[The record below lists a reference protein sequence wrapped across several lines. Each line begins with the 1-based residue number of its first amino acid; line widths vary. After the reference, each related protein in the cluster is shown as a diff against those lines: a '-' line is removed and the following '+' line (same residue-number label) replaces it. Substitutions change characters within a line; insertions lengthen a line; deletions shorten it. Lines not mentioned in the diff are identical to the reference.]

1 MGMKRKYVAVLMGIM
16 VATTSVP
23 TMVYAEDSKTEAAAD
38 AVDTTD
44 ESVEADASGE
54 SSDESQENQESQEN
68 VVLGEVKS
76 VSVSD
81 SEITIAVGTMK
92 EMGQPGDDGQNGGEP
107 NSQGG
112 EAPSDQDGEAPEK
125 PEGDNQDGEAP
136 SMLDLTGEE
145 QTITVTADTV
155 ITKQAGGM
163 QPGGDGQN
171 SDAPEKPEGDD
182 QSADSSDGEAPE
194 KPEGDDQSA
203 DSSDGGAPEKSE
215 GDDQSADSSD
225 GGAPEKSEGDDQS
238 ADSSDGE
245 APEKPDGDA
254 RDGGAPEEN
263 GQSAEAE
270 EISLSDIQ
278 EGDTVSVTLDE
289 DGNAASITVMSME
302 MGGQGGPGGDGQGA
316 PGQGGPGG
324 QSQGVDSYTA
334 VNEYI
339 EDTTVSNETI
349 ESTGT
354 DENAALISSG
364 ANVTLDND
372 TITRT
377 SADSQ
382 GGDNSSFYG
391 VGAAVLATDGTAYVK
406 DGSVT
411 TDAAGGAGLFAY
423 GDGTVYA
430 SDTTVKTAQDTSG
443 GVHVAGGGTLY
454 GWNLD
459 VETNGESSA
468 AIRSDRGGGTMVIDG
483 GNYVSNGVGSPAIYS
498 TADIAVSNATLTA
511 NGSEAVCIEGLN
523 SIHLYDC
530 DLTGNMSDLDQNDN
544 TWTVILYQSMSGDSE
559 VGNSTFQMDG
569 GSLTSENGGVF
580 YTTNTESTITLNNVD
595 INYNDEN
602 EFFLQC
608 TGNTNQRGW
617 GQSGANGA
625 DCHFTGISQDM
636 QGNVIWDSISD
647 LDFYL
652 TDGSSLTGAVVD
664 DESYAGEGGEGYCN
678 VYVSADSTWTVTG
691 DSTVSSLENEG
702 TIVDSNGKTVTIQG
716 TDGTVYVQGD
726 SEYTITTG
734 SYSDTADMS
743 GATAIQ
749 DQSVY
754 TVEKPDQ
761 L

>member
-1 MGMKRKYVAVLMGIM
+1 MGMKRRYLAVLMGIM

-23 TMVYAEDSKTEAAAD
+23 AMVYAEDSKTETAAD
-38 AVDTTD
+38 AAND
-44 ESVEADASGE
+44 ESGEAAA
-54 SSDESQENQESQEN
+54 SDENGDESQEN
-68 VVLGEVKS
+68 VVLGEVK
-76 VSVSD
+76 SVSD

-92 EMGQPGDDGQNGGEP
+92 EMGQPGGDGQNGGAP
-107 NSQGG
+107 DGNGQG
-112 EAPSDQDGEAPEK
+112 
-125 PEGDNQDGEAP
+125 GEAP

-145 QTITVTADTV
+145 QTITSTADTV
-155 ITKQAGGM
+155 ITKQASGM

-171 SDAPEKPEGDD
+171 GGASEKPEGDG
-182 QSADSSDGEAPE
+182 QNSDSSDGASDSQDAA
-194 KPEGDDQSA
+194 DDNQESENT
-203 DSSDGGAPEKSE
+203 DS
-215 GDDQSADSSD
+215 Q
-225 GGAPEKSEGDDQS
+225 
-238 ADSSDGE
+238 DGE
-245 APEKPDGDA
+245 EPEKPDG
-254 RDGGAPEEN
+254 N

-278 EGDTVSVTLDE
+278 EGDIVSITLDE

-302 MGGQGGPGGDGQGA
+302 MDGQGQSGGDEQGA

-339 EDTTVSNETI
+339 EDTTISNETI

-430 SDTTVKTAQDTSG
+430 SGTTVKTTQDTSG

-454 GWNLD
+454 GWDLD

-498 TADIAVSNATLTA
+498 TADIAVSNASLTA

-595 INYNDEN
+595 INYNDDN

-617 GQSGANGA
+617 GQAGANGA

>member
-1 MGMKRKYVAVLMGIM
+1 MGMKRRYLAVLMGIM

-23 TMVYAEDSKTEAAAD
+23 AMVYAEDSKTETAAD
-38 AVDTTD
+38 AAND
-44 ESVEADASGE
+44 ESGEADAS
-54 SSDESQENQESQEN
+54 DENGDESQEN
-68 VVLGEVKS
+68 VVLGEVK
-76 VSVSD
+76 SVSD

-92 EMGQPGDDGQNGGEP
+92 EMGQPGGDGQNGGAPDE
-107 NSQGG
+107 NGQG
-112 EAPSDQDGEAPEK
+112 
-125 PEGDNQDGEAP
+125 GEAP

-145 QTITVTADTV
+145 QTITITADTV
-155 ITKQAGGM
+155 ITKQASGM

-171 SDAPEKPEGDD
+171 GGAPEKPEGDG
-182 QSADSSDGEAPE
+182 QSSDSSDGASDSQDAA
-194 KPEGDDQSA
+194 DDNQESENT
-203 DSSDGGAPEKSE
+203 DS
-215 GDDQSADSSD
+215 Q
-225 GGAPEKSEGDDQS
+225 
-238 ADSSDGE
+238 DGE
-245 APEKPDGDA
+245 EPEKPDG
-254 RDGGAPEEN
+254 N

-278 EGDTVSVTLDE
+278 EGDIVSITLDE

-302 MGGQGGPGGDGQGA
+302 MGGQDQPGGDGQGA

-406 DGSVT
+406 DGSVI

-430 SDTTVKTAQDTSG
+430 SGTIVKTTQDTSG

-454 GWNLD
+454 GWDLD

-595 INYNDEN
+595 INYNDDN

-617 GQSGANGA
+617 GQSGVNGA

-636 QGNVIWDSISD
+636 QGDVIWDSISD

-652 TDGSSLTGAVVD
+652 TEGSSLTGAVVD

-716 TDGTVYVQGD
+716 TDETVYVQGD

>member
-1 MGMKRKYVAVLMGIM
+1 MKRRYLAVLMGIM

-23 TMVYAEDSKTEAAAD
+23 AMVYAEDSKTETAAD
-38 AVDTTD
+38 AAND
-44 ESVEADASGE
+44 ESGEADAS
-54 SSDESQENQESQEN
+54 DENGDESQEN
-68 VVLGEVKS
+68 VVLGEVK
-76 VSVSD
+76 SVSD

-92 EMGQPGDDGQNGGEP
+92 EMGQPGGDGQNGGAP
-107 NSQGG
+107 DGNGQG
-112 EAPSDQDGEAPEK
+112 
-125 PEGDNQDGEAP
+125 GEAP

-145 QTITVTADTV
+145 QTITITADTV

-171 SDAPEKPEGDD
+171 GGAPEKPEGDG
-182 QSADSSDGEAPE
+182 QSSDSSDGASDSQDAA
-194 KPEGDDQSA
+194 DDNQESENT
-203 DSSDGGAPEKSE
+203 DS
-215 GDDQSADSSD
+215 Q
-225 GGAPEKSEGDDQS
+225 
-238 ADSSDGE
+238 DGE
-245 APEKPDGDA
+245 EPEKPDG
-254 RDGGAPEEN
+254 N

-278 EGDTVSVTLDE
+278 EGDIVSITLDE

-302 MGGQGGPGGDGQGA
+302 MGGQGQPGGDEQGA
-316 PGQGGPGG
+316 PGQGGPDG

-334 VNEYI
+334 ANEYT

-364 ANVTLDND
+364 ASVTLDND

-377 SADSQ
+377 SEDSK

-423 GDGTVYA
+423 DDGTVYA
-430 SDTTVKTAQDTSG
+430 SGTTVKTTQDTSG

-454 GWNLD
+454 GWDLD

-483 GNYVSNGVGSPAIYS
+483 GNYVSNGVGSPAVYS

-511 NGSEAVCIEGLN
+511 NGSEAICIEGLN

-595 INYNDEN
+595 INYNDDN

-617 GQSGANGA
+617 GQSGVNGA

-636 QGNVIWDSISD
+636 QGDVIWDSISD

-652 TDGSSLTGAVVD
+652 TEGSSLTGAVVD

>member
-1 MGMKRKYVAVLMGIM
+1 MGMKRRYLAVLMGIM

-23 TMVYAEDSKTEAAAD
+23 AMVYAEDSKTEAAAD
-38 AVDTTD
+38 AAD
-44 ESVEADASGE
+44 ESGEADASGE
-54 SSDESQENQESQEN
+54 KGDESQENA
-68 VVLGEVKS
+68 VLGEVK
-76 VSVSD
+76 SVSD

-92 EMGQPGDDGQNGGEP
+92 EMGQPGGDGQDGGAPDGNG
-107 NSQGG
+107 QGG
-112 EAPSDQDGEAPEK
+112 EAPS
-125 PEGDNQDGEAP
+125 
-136 SMLDLTGEE
+136 MLNLTGEE
-145 QTITVTADTV
+145 QTITITADTV
-155 ITKQAGGM
+155 LTKQAGGM

-171 SDAPEKPEGDD
+171 GGAPDGQPGGNG
-182 QSADSSDGEAPE
+182 QDGEAPE

-203 DSSDGGAPEKSE
+203 DPSDGADDSRSEDNGDAADATGDNQNGEAPEE
-215 GDDQSADSSD
+215 
-225 GGAPEKSEGDDQS
+225 P
-238 ADSSDGE
+238 DGE
-245 APEKPDGDA
+245 AQDGEASEKPDGDQN
-254 RDGGAPEEN
+254 GGAPDGD

-270 EISLSDIQ
+270 EISLFDIQ
-278 EGDTVSVTLDE
+278 EGDIVSITLDE

-302 MGGQGGPGGDGQGA
+302 MGGQGQPVGDGQGA

-334 VNEYI
+334 ANEYT

-406 DGSVT
+406 EGSVT

-430 SDTTVKTAQDTSG
+430 SGTTVKTTQDTSG

-454 GWNLD
+454 GWDLN

-483 GNYVSNGVGSPAIYS
+483 GTYVSNGVGSPAIYS
-498 TADIAVSNATLTA
+498 TADIAVSNANLTA
-511 NGSEAVCIEGLN
+511 NGSEAICIEGLN

-559 VGNSTFQMDG
+559 VGNSTFQMNG

-580 YTTNTESTITLNNVD
+580 YTTNTESTITLSNVD
-595 INYNDEN
+595 ITYNDDN

-636 QGNVIWDSISD
+636 QGNVIWDSISN

-652 TDGSSLTGAVVD
+652 TEGSSLTGAVVD
-664 DESYAGEGGEGYCN
+664 DESYAGEGGAGYCN

-702 TIVDSNGKTVTIQG
+702 TIIDSEGKTVTIQG

-726 SEYTITTG
+726 SGYTITTG
-734 SYSDTADMS
+734 SYSDTADLS

-749 DQSVY
+749 DQSAY

>member
-1 MGMKRKYVAVLMGIM
+1 MKRRYLAVLMGIM

-23 TMVYAEDSKTEAAAD
+23 AMVYAEDSKTETAAD
-38 AVDTTD
+38 AAND
-44 ESVEADASGE
+44 ESGEADAS
-54 SSDESQENQESQEN
+54 DENGDESQEN
-68 VVLGEVKS
+68 VVLGEVK
-76 VSVSD
+76 SVSD

-92 EMGQPGDDGQNGGEP
+92 EMGQPGGDGQNGGAP
-107 NSQGG
+107 DGNGQG
-112 EAPSDQDGEAPEK
+112 
-125 PEGDNQDGEAP
+125 GEAP

-145 QTITVTADTV
+145 QTITITADTV

-171 SDAPEKPEGDD
+171 GGAPEKPEGDG
-182 QSADSSDGEAPE
+182 QSSDSSDGASDSQDAA
-194 KPEGDDQSA
+194 DDNQESENT
-203 DSSDGGAPEKSE
+203 DS
-215 GDDQSADSSD
+215 Q
-225 GGAPEKSEGDDQS
+225 
-238 ADSSDGE
+238 DGE
-245 APEKPDGDA
+245 EPEKPDG
-254 RDGGAPEEN
+254 N

-278 EGDTVSVTLDE
+278 EGDIVSITLDE

-302 MGGQGGPGGDGQGA
+302 MGGQGQPGGDEQGA
-316 PGQGGPGG
+316 PGQGGPDG

-334 VNEYI
+334 ANEYT

-364 ANVTLDND
+364 ASVTLDND

-377 SADSQ
+377 SEDSK

-430 SDTTVKTAQDTSG
+430 SGTIVKTTQDTSG

-454 GWNLD
+454 GWDLD

-483 GNYVSNGVGSPAIYS
+483 GNYVSNGVGSPAVYS

-511 NGSEAVCIEGLN
+511 NGSEAICIEGLN

-595 INYNDEN
+595 INYNDDN

-617 GQSGANGA
+617 GQSGVNGA

-636 QGNVIWDSISD
+636 QGDVIWDSISD
-647 LDFYL
+647 LDYYL
-652 TDGSSLTGAVVD
+652 TEGSSLTGAVVD

>member
-1 MGMKRKYVAVLMGIM
+1 MGMKRRYLAVLMGIM

-23 TMVYAEDSKTEAAAD
+23 AMVYAEDSKTETAAD
-38 AVDTTD
+38 AAND
-44 ESVEADASGE
+44 ESGEADAS
-54 SSDESQENQESQEN
+54 DENGDESQEN
-68 VVLGEVKS
+68 VVLGEVK
-76 VSVSD
+76 SVSD

-92 EMGQPGDDGQNGGEP
+92 EMGQPGGDGQNGGAP
-107 NSQGG
+107 DGNGQG
-112 EAPSDQDGEAPEK
+112 
-125 PEGDNQDGEAP
+125 GEAP

-145 QTITVTADTV
+145 QTITITADTV

-171 SDAPEKPEGDD
+171 GGASEKPEGDG
-182 QSADSSDGEAPE
+182 QNSDSSDGASDSQDAA
-194 KPEGDDQSA
+194 DDNQESENT
-203 DSSDGGAPEKSE
+203 DS
-215 GDDQSADSSD
+215 Q
-225 GGAPEKSEGDDQS
+225 
-238 ADSSDGE
+238 DGE
-245 APEKPDGDA
+245 EPEKPDG
-254 RDGGAPEEN
+254 N

-278 EGDTVSVTLDE
+278 EGDIVSITLDE

-302 MGGQGGPGGDGQGA
+302 MGGQGQPGGDEQGA
-316 PGQGGPGG
+316 PGQGGPDG

-334 VNEYI
+334 ANEYT

-364 ANVTLDND
+364 ASVTLDND

-377 SADSQ
+377 SEDSK

-430 SDTTVKTAQDTSG
+430 SGTIVKTTQDTSG

-454 GWNLD
+454 GWDLD

-511 NGSEAVCIEGLN
+511 NGSEAICIEGLN

-595 INYNDEN
+595 INYNDDN

-617 GQSGANGA
+617 GQSGVNGA

-636 QGNVIWDSISD
+636 QGDVIWDSISD

-652 TDGSSLTGAVVD
+652 TEGSSLTGAVVD

>member
-1 MGMKRKYVAVLMGIM
+1 MGMKRRYLAVLMGIM

-23 TMVYAEDSKTEAAAD
+23 AMVYAEDSKTETAAD
-38 AVDTTD
+38 AAND
-44 ESVEADASGE
+44 ESGEADASGE
-54 SSDESQENQESQEN
+54 SSDESQENM
-68 VVLGEVKS
+68 VLGEVK
-76 VSVSD
+76 SVSD

-92 EMGQPGDDGQNGGEP
+92 EMGQPGGDGQNGGAPDE
-107 NSQGG
+107 NGQG
-112 EAPSDQDGEAPEK
+112 
-125 PEGDNQDGEAP
+125 GEAP

-145 QTITVTADTV
+145 QTITITADTV

-171 SDAPEKPEGDD
+171 GGAPEKPEGDG
-182 QSADSSDGEAPE
+182 QSSDSSDGASDSQDAA
-194 KPEGDDQSA
+194 DDNQESENT
-203 DSSDGGAPEKSE
+203 DS
-215 GDDQSADSSD
+215 Q
-225 GGAPEKSEGDDQS
+225 
-238 ADSSDGE
+238 DGE
-245 APEKPDGDA
+245 ESEKPDG
-254 RDGGAPEEN
+254 N

-278 EGDTVSVTLDE
+278 EGDIVSITLDE

-302 MGGQGGPGGDGQGA
+302 MGGQGQPGGDGQGA
-316 PGQGGPGG
+316 SGQGGPDG

-334 VNEYI
+334 ANEYT

-349 ESTGT
+349 ESIGT

-364 ANVTLDND
+364 ASVTLDND

-377 SADSQ
+377 SEDSQ

-430 SDTTVKTAQDTSG
+430 SGTIVKTTQDTSG

-454 GWNLD
+454 GWDLD

-483 GNYVSNGVGSPAIYS
+483 GNYVSNGVGSPAVYS

-511 NGSEAVCIEGLN
+511 NGSEAICIEGLN

-595 INYNDEN
+595 INYNDDN

-617 GQSGANGA
+617 GQSGVNGA

-636 QGNVIWDSISD
+636 QGDVIWDSISD

-652 TDGSSLTGAVVD
+652 TEGSSLTGAVVD

>member
-1 MGMKRKYVAVLMGIM
+1 MGMKRRYLAVLMGIM

-23 TMVYAEDSKTEAAAD
+23 AMVYAEDSKTETAAD
-38 AVDTTD
+38 AAND
-44 ESVEADASGE
+44 ESGEADAS
-54 SSDESQENQESQEN
+54 DENGDESQEN
-68 VVLGEVKS
+68 VVLGEVK
-76 VSVSD
+76 SVSD

-92 EMGQPGDDGQNGGEP
+92 EMGQPGGDGQNGGAP
-107 NSQGG
+107 DGNGQGG
-112 EAPSDQDGEAPEK
+112 D
-125 PEGDNQDGEAP
+125 AP

-145 QTITVTADTV
+145 QTITITADTV

-171 SDAPEKPEGDD
+171 GGAPEKPEGDG
-182 QSADSSDGEAPE
+182 QNSDSSDGASDSQDAA
-194 KPEGDDQSA
+194 DDNQESENT
-203 DSSDGGAPEKSE
+203 DS
-215 GDDQSADSSD
+215 Q
-225 GGAPEKSEGDDQS
+225 
-238 ADSSDGE
+238 DGE
-245 APEKPDGDA
+245 EPEKPDG
-254 RDGGAPEEN
+254 N
-263 GQSAEAE
+263 GQSAEAA

-278 EGDTVSVTLDE
+278 EGDIVSITLDE

-302 MGGQGGPGGDGQGA
+302 MDGQGQPGGDEQGA

-334 VNEYI
+334 INEYI

-423 GDGTVYA
+423 DDGTVYA
-430 SDTTVKTAQDTSG
+430 SGTTVKTTQDTSG

-454 GWNLD
+454 GWDLD

-498 TADIAVSNATLTA
+498 TADIAVSNASLTA

-569 GSLTSENGGVF
+569 GSLTSENDGVF

-595 INYNDEN
+595 INYNDDN

-617 GQSGANGA
+617 GQSGVNGA

-636 QGNVIWDSISD
+636 QGDVIWDSISD

-652 TDGSSLTGAVVD
+652 TEGSSLTGAVVD

-702 TIVDSNGKTVTIQG
+702 TIVDGNGKTVTIQG

>member
-1 MGMKRKYVAVLMGIM
+1 MGMKRRYLAVLMGIM

-23 TMVYAEDSKTEAAAD
+23 AMVYAEDSKTETAAD
-38 AVDTTD
+38 AAND
-44 ESVEADASGE
+44 ESGEADASGE
-54 SSDESQENQESQEN
+54 SSDESQENM
-68 VVLGEVKS
+68 VLGEVK
-76 VSVSD
+76 SVSD

-92 EMGQPGDDGQNGGEP
+92 EMGQPGGDGQNGGAP
-107 NSQGG
+107 DGNGQG
-112 EAPSDQDGEAPEK
+112 
-125 PEGDNQDGEAP
+125 GEAP

-145 QTITVTADTV
+145 QTITITADTV
-155 ITKQAGGM
+155 ITKQASGM

-171 SDAPEKPEGDD
+171 GGASEKPEGDG
-182 QSADSSDGEAPE
+182 QNSDSSDGASDSQDAA
-194 KPEGDDQSA
+194 DDNQESENT
-203 DSSDGGAPEKSE
+203 DS
-215 GDDQSADSSD
+215 Q
-225 GGAPEKSEGDDQS
+225 
-238 ADSSDGE
+238 DGE
-245 APEKPDGDA
+245 EPEKPDG
-254 RDGGAPEEN
+254 N

-278 EGDTVSVTLDE
+278 EGDIVSITLDE
-289 DGNAASITVMSME
+289 DGNAAFITVMSME
-302 MGGQGGPGGDGQGA
+302 MGGQGQPGGDGQGA

-364 ANVTLDND
+364 ASVTLDND

-377 SADSQ
+377 SEDSK

-430 SDTTVKTAQDTSG
+430 SGTTVKTTQDTSG

-454 GWNLD
+454 GWDLD

-511 NGSEAVCIEGLN
+511 NGSEAICIEGLN

-580 YTTNTESTITLNNVD
+580 YTTNIESTITLNNVD

-617 GQSGANGA
+617 GQSGVNGA

-636 QGNVIWDSISD
+636 QGDVIWDSISD

-652 TDGSSLTGAVVD
+652 TEGSSLTGAVVD

>member
-1 MGMKRKYVAVLMGIM
+1 MGMKRRYLAVLMGVM

-23 TMVYAEDSKTEAAAD
+23 AMVYAEDVKTERAAD
-38 AVDTTD
+38 ET
-44 ESVEADASGE
+44 
-54 SSDESQENQESQEN
+54 SDESSEKADGSDENAQSDEAEEN

-76 VSVSD
+76 VSD
-81 SEITIAVGTMK
+81 TEITIAVGTMK
-92 EMGQPGDDGQNGGEP
+92 EMGQPGGNGQGQPGGDGQN
-107 NSQGG
+107 
-112 EAPSDQDGEAPEK
+112 GEAPEK
-125 PEGDNQDGEAP
+125 PDGDGQDGDGQGAPDGGNGGEAP

-145 QTITVTADTV
+145 QTITITENTV
-155 ITKQAGGM
+155 ITKQSGGM
-163 QPGGDGQN
+163 QQGQPGGDGQN
-171 SDAPEKPEGDD
+171 GGVPEKPDGDSQDREASEKPEGDD
-182 QSADSSDGEAPE
+182 QNGEAPEKPDGETSEAAGQTDADSQNSEAPE
-194 KPEGDDQSA
+194 KPEGDQN
-203 DSSDGGAPEKSE
+203 GGAPD
-215 GDDQSADSSD
+215 GNGQGADS
-225 GGAPEKSEGDDQS
+225 
-238 ADSSDGE
+238 
-245 APEKPDGDA
+245 
-254 RDGGAPEEN
+254 
-263 GQSAEAE
+263 E

-278 EGDTVSVTLDE
+278 EGDVVSITLDE

-334 VNEYI
+334 VNEYT
-339 EDTTVSNETI
+339 EDTTVSGETL

-364 ANVTLDND
+364 ASVTLDND

-377 SADSQ
+377 SDSST

-430 SDTTVKTAQDTSG
+430 SGTTVKTTQDTSG

-454 GWNLD
+454 GWDLD

-498 TADIAVSNATLTA
+498 TADIAVSNASLTA

-580 YTTNTESTITLNNVD
+580 YTTNTESTITLSNVD
-595 INYNDEN
+595 INYNDDN

-652 TDGSSLTGAVVD
+652 TEGSSLTGAVVD
-664 DESYAGEGGEGYCN
+664 DETYAGEGGDGYCN
-678 VYVSADSTWTVTG
+678 VYVSSDSTWTVTG

-702 TIVDSNGKTVTIQG
+702 TIVDSEGKTVTIQG

-726 SEYTITTG
+726 SGYTITTG
-734 SYSDTADMS
+734 SYSESVDLS
-743 GATAIQ
+743 GATSIQ
-749 DQSVY
+749 DQSAY

>member
-1 MGMKRKYVAVLMGIM
+1 MGMKRRYLAVLMGIM

-23 TMVYAEDSKTEAAAD
+23 AMVYAEDSKTETAAD
-38 AVDTTD
+38 AAND
-44 ESVEADASGE
+44 ESGEADASGE
-54 SSDESQENQESQEN
+54 SSDESQEN
-68 VVLGEVKS
+68 VVLGEVK
-76 VSVSD
+76 SVSD

-92 EMGQPGDDGQNGGEP
+92 EMGQPGGDGQNGGAP
-107 NSQGG
+107 DGNGQG
-112 EAPSDQDGEAPEK
+112 
-125 PEGDNQDGEAP
+125 GEAP

-145 QTITVTADTV
+145 QTITITADIV

-171 SDAPEKPEGDD
+171 GGAPEKPEGDG
-182 QSADSSDGEAPE
+182 QSSDSSDGASDSQDAA
-194 KPEGDDQSA
+194 DDNQESENT
-203 DSSDGGAPEKSE
+203 DS
-215 GDDQSADSSD
+215 Q
-225 GGAPEKSEGDDQS
+225 
-238 ADSSDGE
+238 DGE
-245 APEKPDGDA
+245 EPEKPDG
-254 RDGGAPEEN
+254 N

-278 EGDTVSVTLDE
+278 EGDIVSITLDE

-302 MGGQGGPGGDGQGA
+302 MGGQGQPGGDGQGA
-316 PGQGGPGG
+316 SGQGGPDG

-339 EDTTVSNETI
+339 EDTTISNETI

-430 SDTTVKTAQDTSG
+430 SGTIVKTTQDTSG

-454 GWNLD
+454 GWDLD

-511 NGSEAVCIEGLN
+511 NGSEAICIEGLN
-523 SIHLYDC
+523 SVHLYDC

-559 VGNSTFQMDG
+559 VGNSTFQMDD

-595 INYNDEN
+595 INYNDDN

-617 GQSGANGA
+617 GQSGVNGA

-636 QGNVIWDSISD
+636 QGDVIWDSISD

-652 TDGSSLTGAVVD
+652 TEGSSLTGAVVD

-678 VYVSADSTWTVTG
+678 VYVSADSTWAVTG

-734 SYSDTADMS
+734 FYSDTADLS

>member
-1 MGMKRKYVAVLMGIM
+1 MGMKRRYLAVLMGIM

-23 TMVYAEDSKTEAAAD
+23 AMVYAEDSKTETAAD
-38 AVDTTD
+38 AAND
-44 ESVEADASGE
+44 ESGEADAS
-54 SSDESQENQESQEN
+54 DENGDESQEN
-68 VVLGEVKS
+68 VVLGEVK
-76 VSVSD
+76 SVSD

-92 EMGQPGDDGQNGGEP
+92 EMGQPGGDGQNGGAP
-107 NSQGG
+107 DGNGQG
-112 EAPSDQDGEAPEK
+112 
-125 PEGDNQDGEAP
+125 GEAP

-145 QTITVTADTV
+145 QTITITADTV

-171 SDAPEKPEGDD
+171 GGAPEKPEGDG
-182 QSADSSDGEAPE
+182 QSSDSSDGASDSQDAA
-194 KPEGDDQSA
+194 DDNQESENT
-203 DSSDGGAPEKSE
+203 DS
-215 GDDQSADSSD
+215 Q
-225 GGAPEKSEGDDQS
+225 
-238 ADSSDGE
+238 DGE
-245 APEKPDGDA
+245 EPEKPDG
-254 RDGGAPEEN
+254 N

-278 EGDTVSVTLDE
+278 EGDIVSITLDE

-302 MGGQGGPGGDGQGA
+302 MDGQGQPGGDGQGA

-430 SDTTVKTAQDTSG
+430 SGTIVKTTQDTSG

-454 GWNLD
+454 GWDLD

-483 GNYVSNGVGSPAIYS
+483 GNYVSNGVGSPAVYS

-511 NGSEAVCIEGLN
+511 NGSEAICIEGLN

-595 INYNDEN
+595 INYNDDN

-617 GQSGANGA
+617 GQSGVNGA

-636 QGNVIWDSISD
+636 QGDVIWDSISD

-652 TDGSSLTGAVVD
+652 TEGSSLTGAVVD

>member
-1 MGMKRKYVAVLMGIM
+1 MKRKYVAVLMGIM

-171 SDAPEKPEGDD
+171 SDAPEKP
-182 QSADSSDGEAPE
+182 
-194 KPEGDDQSA
+194 
-203 DSSDGGAPEKSE
+203 
-215 GDDQSADSSD
+215 
-225 GGAPEKSEGDDQS
+225 EGDDQS

>member
-1 MGMKRKYVAVLMGIM
+1 MGMKRRYLAVLMGIM

-23 TMVYAEDSKTEAAAD
+23 AMVYAEDSKTETAAD
-38 AVDTTD
+38 AAND
-44 ESVEADASGE
+44 ESGEADAS
-54 SSDESQENQESQEN
+54 DENGDESQEN
-68 VVLGEVKS
+68 VVLGEVK
-76 VSVSD
+76 SVSD

-92 EMGQPGDDGQNGGEP
+92 EMGQPGGDGQNGGAP
-107 NSQGG
+107 DGNGQG
-112 EAPSDQDGEAPEK
+112 
-125 PEGDNQDGEAP
+125 GEAP

-145 QTITVTADTV
+145 QTITITADTV

-171 SDAPEKPEGDD
+171 GGAPEKPEGDGQNSD
-182 QSADSSDGEAPE
+182 PSDGASDSQDAA
-194 KPEGDDQSA
+194 DDNQESENT
-203 DSSDGGAPEKSE
+203 DS
-215 GDDQSADSSD
+215 Q
-225 GGAPEKSEGDDQS
+225 
-238 ADSSDGE
+238 DGE
-245 APEKPDGDA
+245 EPEKPDG
-254 RDGGAPEEN
+254 N

-278 EGDTVSVTLDE
+278 EGDIVSITLDE

-302 MGGQGGPGGDGQGA
+302 MGGQGQPGGDGQGA
-316 PGQGGPGG
+316 SGQGGPDG

-364 ANVTLDND
+364 ASVTLDND

-377 SADSQ
+377 SEDSK

-430 SDTTVKTAQDTSG
+430 SGTIVKTTQDTSG

-454 GWNLD
+454 GWDLD

-511 NGSEAVCIEGLN
+511 NGSEAICIEGLN

-595 INYNDEN
+595 INYNDDN

-617 GQSGANGA
+617 GQSGVNGA

-636 QGNVIWDSISD
+636 QGDVIWDSISD

-652 TDGSSLTGAVVD
+652 TEGSSLTGAVVD

-754 TVEKPDQ
+754 TVEKPDP

>member
-1 MGMKRKYVAVLMGIM
+1 MGMKRRYLAVLMGIM

-23 TMVYAEDSKTEAAAD
+23 AMVYAEDSKTETAAD
-38 AVDTTD
+38 AAND
-44 ESVEADASGE
+44 ESGEADAS
-54 SSDESQENQESQEN
+54 DENGDESQEN
-68 VVLGEVKS
+68 VVLGEVK
-76 VSVSD
+76 SVSD

-92 EMGQPGDDGQNGGEP
+92 EMGQPGGDGQNGGAP
-107 NSQGG
+107 DGNGQG
-112 EAPSDQDGEAPEK
+112 
-125 PEGDNQDGEAP
+125 GEAP

-145 QTITVTADTV
+145 QTITITADTV

-171 SDAPEKPEGDD
+171 GGAPEKPEGDG
-182 QSADSSDGEAPE
+182 QNSDSSDGASDSQDAA
-194 KPEGDDQSA
+194 DDNQESENT
-203 DSSDGGAPEKSE
+203 DS
-215 GDDQSADSSD
+215 Q
-225 GGAPEKSEGDDQS
+225 
-238 ADSSDGE
+238 DGE
-245 APEKPDGDA
+245 EPEKPDG
-254 RDGGAPEEN
+254 N

-278 EGDTVSVTLDE
+278 EGDIVSITLDE

-302 MGGQGGPGGDGQGA
+302 MGGQGQPGGDEQGA
-316 PGQGGPGG
+316 PGQGGPDG

-334 VNEYI
+334 ANEYT

-364 ANVTLDND
+364 ASVTLDND

-377 SADSQ
+377 SEDSK

-430 SDTTVKTAQDTSG
+430 SGTIVKTTQDTSG

-454 GWNLD
+454 GWDLD

-511 NGSEAVCIEGLN
+511 NGSEAICIEGLN

-617 GQSGANGA
+617 GQSGVNGA

-636 QGNVIWDSISD
+636 QGDVIWDSISD

-652 TDGSSLTGAVVD
+652 TEGSSLTGAVVD

>member
-1 MGMKRKYVAVLMGIM
+1 MGMKRRYLAVLMGIM

-23 TMVYAEDSKTEAAAD
+23 AMVYAEDSKTETAAD
-38 AVDTTD
+38 AAND
-44 ESVEADASGE
+44 ESGEADAS
-54 SSDESQENQESQEN
+54 DENGDESQEN
-68 VVLGEVKS
+68 VVLGEVK
-76 VSVSD
+76 SVSD

-92 EMGQPGDDGQNGGEP
+92 EMGQPGGDGQNGGAP
-107 NSQGG
+107 DGNGQG
-112 EAPSDQDGEAPEK
+112 
-125 PEGDNQDGEAP
+125 GEAP

-145 QTITVTADTV
+145 QTITITADTV

-171 SDAPEKPEGDD
+171 GGAPEKPEGDG
-182 QSADSSDGEAPE
+182 QSSDSSDGASDSQDAA
-194 KPEGDDQSA
+194 DDNQESENT
-203 DSSDGGAPEKSE
+203 DS
-215 GDDQSADSSD
+215 Q
-225 GGAPEKSEGDDQS
+225 
-238 ADSSDGE
+238 DGE
-245 APEKPDGDA
+245 EPEKPDG
-254 RDGGAPEEN
+254 N

-278 EGDTVSVTLDE
+278 EGDIVSITLDE

-302 MGGQGGPGGDGQGA
+302 MGGQGQPGGDGQGA
-316 PGQGGPGG
+316 SGQGGPDG

-334 VNEYI
+334 ANEYT

-430 SDTTVKTAQDTSG
+430 SGTIVKTTQDTSG

-454 GWNLD
+454 GWDLD

-511 NGSEAVCIEGLN
+511 NGSEAICIEGLN

-595 INYNDEN
+595 INYNDDN

-617 GQSGANGA
+617 GQSGVNGA

-636 QGNVIWDSISD
+636 QGDVIWDSISD

-652 TDGSSLTGAVVD
+652 TEGSSLTGAVVD

-734 SYSDTADMS
+734 FYSDTADMS

>member
-1 MGMKRKYVAVLMGIM
+1 MGMKRRYLAVLMGIM

-23 TMVYAEDSKTEAAAD
+23 AMVYAEDSKTETAAD
-38 AVDTTD
+38 AAND
-44 ESVEADASGE
+44 ESGEADAS
-54 SSDESQENQESQEN
+54 DENGDESQEN
-68 VVLGEVKS
+68 VVLGEVK
-76 VSVSD
+76 SVSD

-92 EMGQPGDDGQNGGEP
+92 EMGQPGGDGQNGGAP
-107 NSQGG
+107 DGNGQGG
-112 EAPSDQDGEAPEK
+112 D
-125 PEGDNQDGEAP
+125 AP

-145 QTITVTADTV
+145 QTITITADTV

-171 SDAPEKPEGDD
+171 GGAPEKPEGDG
-182 QSADSSDGEAPE
+182 QSSDSSDGASDSQDAA
-194 KPEGDDQSA
+194 DDNQESENT
-203 DSSDGGAPEKSE
+203 DS
-215 GDDQSADSSD
+215 Q
-225 GGAPEKSEGDDQS
+225 
-238 ADSSDGE
+238 DGE
-245 APEKPDGDA
+245 EPEKPDG
-254 RDGGAPEEN
+254 N

-278 EGDTVSVTLDE
+278 EGDIVSITLDE

-302 MGGQGGPGGDGQGA
+302 MDGQGQPGGDGQGA

-334 VNEYI
+334 ANEYT
-339 EDTTVSNETI
+339 EDTAVSNETI

-364 ANVTLDND
+364 ASVTLDND

-377 SADSQ
+377 SEDSK

-391 VGAAVLATDGTAYVK
+391 VGAAVLAIDGTAYVK

-430 SDTTVKTAQDTSG
+430 SGTTVKTTQDTSG

-454 GWNLD
+454 GWDLD

-678 VYVSADSTWTVTG
+678 VYISADSTWTVTG

-734 SYSDTADMS
+734 FYSDTADMS

>member
-23 TMVYAEDSKTEAAAD
+23 AMVYAEDSKTEAAAD
-38 AVDTTD
+38 AADTTD

-171 SDAPEKPEGDD
+171 SDAPEKP
-182 QSADSSDGEAPE
+182 
-194 KPEGDDQSA
+194 
-203 DSSDGGAPEKSE
+203 
-215 GDDQSADSSD
+215 
-225 GGAPEKSEGDDQS
+225 EGDDQS

-726 SEYTITTG
+726 SEYTIITG
-734 SYSDTADMS
+734 SYSDTADLS

>member
-1 MGMKRKYVAVLMGIM
+1 MGMKRRYLAVLMGIM

-23 TMVYAEDSKTEAAAD
+23 AMVYAEDSKTETAAD
-38 AVDTTD
+38 AAND
-44 ESVEADASGE
+44 ESGEADASGE
-54 SSDESQENQESQEN
+54 SSDESQENM
-68 VVLGEVKS
+68 VLGEVK
-76 VSVSD
+76 SVSD

-92 EMGQPGDDGQNGGEP
+92 EMGQPGGDGQNGGAP
-107 NSQGG
+107 DGNGQG
-112 EAPSDQDGEAPEK
+112 
-125 PEGDNQDGEAP
+125 GEAP

-145 QTITVTADTV
+145 QTITITADTV

-171 SDAPEKPEGDD
+171 GGAPEKPEGDG
-182 QSADSSDGEAPE
+182 QSSDSSDGASDSQDAA
-194 KPEGDDQSA
+194 DDNQESENT
-203 DSSDGGAPEKSE
+203 DS
-215 GDDQSADSSD
+215 Q
-225 GGAPEKSEGDDQS
+225 
-238 ADSSDGE
+238 DGE
-245 APEKPDGDA
+245 EPEEPDG
-254 RDGGAPEEN
+254 N

-278 EGDTVSVTLDE
+278 EGDIVSITLDE

-302 MGGQGGPGGDGQGA
+302 MDGQGQPGGDEQGA
-316 PGQGGPGG
+316 QGQGGPGG

-334 VNEYI
+334 INEYI

-354 DENAALISSG
+354 DENAALISFG

-423 GDGTVYA
+423 GDGTVCA
-430 SDTTVKTAQDTSG
+430 SGTTVKTTQDTSG

-498 TADIAVSNATLTA
+498 TADIAVSNASLTA

-530 DLTGNMSDLDQNDN
+530 DLTGNMSDLNQNDN

-595 INYNDEN
+595 INYNDDN

-617 GQSGANGA
+617 GQSGVNGA

-636 QGNVIWDSISD
+636 QGDVIWDSISD

-652 TDGSSLTGAVVD
+652 TEGSSLTGAVVD

>member
-1 MGMKRKYVAVLMGIM
+1 MGMKRRYLAVLMGIM

-23 TMVYAEDSKTEAAAD
+23 AMVYAEDSKTETAAD
-38 AVDTTD
+38 AAND
-44 ESVEADASGE
+44 ESGEADAS
-54 SSDESQENQESQEN
+54 DENGDESQEN
-68 VVLGEVKS
+68 VVLGEVK
-76 VSVSD
+76 SVSD

-92 EMGQPGDDGQNGGEP
+92 EMGQPGGDGQNGGAP
-107 NSQGG
+107 DGNGQG
-112 EAPSDQDGEAPEK
+112 
-125 PEGDNQDGEAP
+125 GEAP

-145 QTITVTADTV
+145 QTITITADTV
-155 ITKQAGGM
+155 ITKQASGM

-171 SDAPEKPEGDD
+171 GGASEKPEGDG
-182 QSADSSDGEAPE
+182 QNSDSSDGASDSQDAA
-194 KPEGDDQSA
+194 DDNQESENT
-203 DSSDGGAPEKSE
+203 DS
-215 GDDQSADSSD
+215 Q
-225 GGAPEKSEGDDQS
+225 
-238 ADSSDGE
+238 DGE
-245 APEKPDGDA
+245 EPEKPDG
-254 RDGGAPEEN
+254 N

-278 EGDTVSVTLDE
+278 EGDIVSITLDE

-302 MGGQGGPGGDGQGA
+302 MGGQGQPGGDEQGA
-316 PGQGGPGG
+316 PGQGGPDG

-334 VNEYI
+334 ANEYT

-364 ANVTLDND
+364 ASVTLDND

-377 SADSQ
+377 SEDSK

-430 SDTTVKTAQDTSG
+430 SGTIVKTTQDTSG

-454 GWNLD
+454 GWDLD

-511 NGSEAVCIEGLN
+511 NGSEAICIEGLN

-595 INYNDEN
+595 INYNDDN

-617 GQSGANGA
+617 GQAGANGA

>member
-1 MGMKRKYVAVLMGIM
+1 MKRRYLAVLMGIM

-23 TMVYAEDSKTEAAAD
+23 AMVYAEDSKTETAAD
-38 AVDTTD
+38 AAND
-44 ESVEADASGE
+44 ESGEADASGE
-54 SSDESQENQESQEN
+54 SSDESQENM
-68 VVLGEVKS
+68 VLGEVK
-76 VSVSD
+76 SVSD

-92 EMGQPGDDGQNGGEP
+92 EMGQPGGDGQNGGAP
-107 NSQGG
+107 DGNGQGG
-112 EAPSDQDGEAPEK
+112 DAPSGQDGEAPEK
-125 PEGDNQDGEAP
+125 QEGDGQDAEDSDGADKSQDAESADDGDSADAETNAAQDSENADGQGGEAP

-145 QTITVTADTV
+145 QTITITADTV

-171 SDAPEKPEGDD
+171 GGAPEKPEGDG
-182 QSADSSDGEAPE
+182 QSSDSSDGASDSQDAA
-194 KPEGDDQSA
+194 DDNQESENT
-203 DSSDGGAPEKSE
+203 DS
-215 GDDQSADSSD
+215 Q
-225 GGAPEKSEGDDQS
+225 
-238 ADSSDGE
+238 DGE
-245 APEKPDGDA
+245 EPEKPDG
-254 RDGGAPEEN
+254 N

-278 EGDTVSVTLDE
+278 EGDIVSITLDE
-289 DGNAASITVMSME
+289 DENAASITVMSME
-302 MGGQGGPGGDGQGA
+302 MDGQGQPGGDGQGA

-334 VNEYI
+334 INEYI

-423 GDGTVYA
+423 DDGTVYA
-430 SDTTVKTAQDTSG
+430 SGTTVKTTQDTSG

-454 GWNLD
+454 GWDLD

-511 NGSEAVCIEGLN
+511 NGSEAICIEGLN

-595 INYNDEN
+595 INYNDDN

-617 GQSGANGA
+617 GQSGVNGA

-636 QGNVIWDSISD
+636 QGDVIWDSISD

-652 TDGSSLTGAVVD
+652 TEGSSLTGAVVD

>member
-225 GGAPEKSEGDDQS
+225 GK
-238 ADSSDGE
+238 

-678 VYVSADSTWTVTG
+678 VYVSADSTWTVIG

-734 SYSDTADMS
+734 SYSDTADLS

-754 TVEKPDQ
+754 TIEKPDQ

>member
-1 MGMKRKYVAVLMGIM
+1 MGMKRRYLAVLMGIM

-23 TMVYAEDSKTEAAAD
+23 AMVYAEDSKTETAAD
-38 AVDTTD
+38 AAND
-44 ESVEADASGE
+44 ESGEADASGE
-54 SSDESQENQESQEN
+54 SSDESQENM
-68 VVLGEVKS
+68 VLGEVK
-76 VSVSD
+76 SVSD

-92 EMGQPGDDGQNGGEP
+92 EMGQPGGDGQNGGAPDE
-107 NSQGG
+107 NGQG
-112 EAPSDQDGEAPEK
+112 
-125 PEGDNQDGEAP
+125 GEAP

-145 QTITVTADTV
+145 QTITITADTV
-155 ITKQAGGM
+155 ITKQASGM

-171 SDAPEKPEGDD
+171 GGASEKPEGDG
-182 QSADSSDGEAPE
+182 QNSDSSDGASDSQDAA
-194 KPEGDDQSA
+194 DDNQESENT
-203 DSSDGGAPEKSE
+203 DS
-215 GDDQSADSSD
+215 Q
-225 GGAPEKSEGDDQS
+225 
-238 ADSSDGE
+238 DGE
-245 APEKPDGDA
+245 EPEKPDG
-254 RDGGAPEEN
+254 N

-278 EGDTVSVTLDE
+278 EGDIVSITLDE

-302 MGGQGGPGGDGQGA
+302 MDGQGQPGGDEQGA

-334 VNEYI
+334 INEYI

-423 GDGTVYA
+423 DDGTVYA
-430 SDTTVKTAQDTSG
+430 SGTTVKTTQDTSG

-454 GWNLD
+454 GWDLD

-511 NGSEAVCIEGLN
+511 NGSEAICIEGLN

-595 INYNDEN
+595 INYNDDN

-608 TGNTNQRGW
+608 TGNPNQRGW
-617 GQSGANGA
+617 GQAGANGA

-678 VYVSADSTWTVTG
+678 VYVSADSTWAVTG

-743 GATAIQ
+743 GATVIQ

>member
-1 MGMKRKYVAVLMGIM
+1 MGMKRRYLAVLMGIM

-23 TMVYAEDSKTEAAAD
+23 AMVYAEDSKTETAAD
-38 AVDTTD
+38 AAND
-44 ESVEADASGE
+44 ESGEADAS
-54 SSDESQENQESQEN
+54 DENGDESQEN
-68 VVLGEVKS
+68 VVLGEVK
-76 VSVSD
+76 SVSD

-92 EMGQPGDDGQNGGEP
+92 EMGQPGGDGQNGGAPDE
-107 NSQGG
+107 NGQG
-112 EAPSDQDGEAPEK
+112 
-125 PEGDNQDGEAP
+125 GEAP

-145 QTITVTADTV
+145 QTITITADTV

-171 SDAPEKPEGDD
+171 GGAPEKPEGDG
-182 QSADSSDGEAPE
+182 QSSDSSDGASDSQDAA
-194 KPEGDDQSA
+194 DDNQESENT
-203 DSSDGGAPEKSE
+203 DS
-215 GDDQSADSSD
+215 Q
-225 GGAPEKSEGDDQS
+225 
-238 ADSSDGE
+238 DGE
-245 APEKPDGDA
+245 EPEKPDG
-254 RDGGAPEEN
+254 N

-278 EGDTVSVTLDE
+278 EGDIVSITLDE

-302 MGGQGGPGGDGQGA
+302 MDGQGQPGGDGQGA

-334 VNEYI
+334 ANEYT

-364 ANVTLDND
+364 ASVTLDND

-377 SADSQ
+377 SEDSK

-430 SDTTVKTAQDTSG
+430 SGTTVKTTQDTSG

-454 GWNLD
+454 GWDLD

-595 INYNDEN
+595 INYNDDN

-617 GQSGANGA
+617 GQSGVNGA

-636 QGNVIWDSISD
+636 QGDVIWDSISD

-652 TDGSSLTGAVVD
+652 TEGSSLTGAVVD

-702 TIVDSNGKTVTIQG
+702 TIVDGNGKTVTIQG

>member
-1 MGMKRKYVAVLMGIM
+1 MGMKRRYLAVLMGIM

-23 TMVYAEDSKTEAAAD
+23 AMVYAEDSKTETAAD
-38 AVDTTD
+38 AAND
-44 ESVEADASGE
+44 ESGEADAS
-54 SSDESQENQESQEN
+54 DENGDESQEN
-68 VVLGEVKS
+68 VVLGEVK
-76 VSVSD
+76 SVSD

-92 EMGQPGDDGQNGGEP
+92 EMGQPGGDGQNGGAP
-107 NSQGG
+107 DGNGQG
-112 EAPSDQDGEAPEK
+112 
-125 PEGDNQDGEAP
+125 GEAP

-145 QTITVTADTV
+145 QTITITADTV
-155 ITKQAGGM
+155 ITKQASGM

-171 SDAPEKPEGDD
+171 GGAPEKPEGDG
-182 QSADSSDGEAPE
+182 QNSDSSDGASDSQDAA
-194 KPEGDDQSA
+194 DDNQESENT
-203 DSSDGGAPEKSE
+203 DS
-215 GDDQSADSSD
+215 Q
-225 GGAPEKSEGDDQS
+225 
-238 ADSSDGE
+238 DGE
-245 APEKPDGDA
+245 EPEKPDG
-254 RDGGAPEEN
+254 N

-278 EGDTVSVTLDE
+278 EGDIVSITLDE

-302 MGGQGGPGGDGQGA
+302 MGGQGQPGGDGQGA
-316 PGQGGPGG
+316 SGQGGPDG

-430 SDTTVKTAQDTSG
+430 SGTIVKTTQDTSG

-454 GWNLD
+454 GWDLD

-511 NGSEAVCIEGLN
+511 NGSEAICIEGLN

-595 INYNDEN
+595 INYNDDN

-617 GQSGANGA
+617 GQSGVNGA

-636 QGNVIWDSISD
+636 QGDVIWDSISD

-652 TDGSSLTGAVVD
+652 TEGSSLTGAVVD

>member
-1 MGMKRKYVAVLMGIM
+1 MGMKRRYLAVLMGIM

-23 TMVYAEDSKTEAAAD
+23 AMVYAEDSKTETAAD
-38 AVDTTD
+38 AAND
-44 ESVEADASGE
+44 ESGEADAS
-54 SSDESQENQESQEN
+54 DENGDESQEN
-68 VVLGEVKS
+68 VVLGEVK
-76 VSVSD
+76 SVSD

-92 EMGQPGDDGQNGGEP
+92 EMGQPGGDGQNGGAP
-107 NSQGG
+107 DGNGQG
-112 EAPSDQDGEAPEK
+112 
-125 PEGDNQDGEAP
+125 GEAP

-145 QTITVTADTV
+145 QTITITADTV

-171 SDAPEKPEGDD
+171 GGAPEKPEGDG
-182 QSADSSDGEAPE
+182 QSSDSSDGASDSQDAA
-194 KPEGDDQSA
+194 DDNQESENT
-203 DSSDGGAPEKSE
+203 DS
-215 GDDQSADSSD
+215 Q
-225 GGAPEKSEGDDQS
+225 
-238 ADSSDGE
+238 DGE
-245 APEKPDGDA
+245 EPEKPDG
-254 RDGGAPEEN
+254 N

-278 EGDTVSVTLDE
+278 EGDIVSITLDE

-302 MGGQGGPGGDGQGA
+302 MGGQGQPGGDEQGA
-316 PGQGGPGG
+316 PGQGGPDG

-334 VNEYI
+334 ANEYT

-364 ANVTLDND
+364 ASVTLDND

-377 SADSQ
+377 SEDSK

-430 SDTTVKTAQDTSG
+430 SGTIVKTTQDTSG

-454 GWNLD
+454 GWDLD

-483 GNYVSNGVGSPAIYS
+483 GNYVSNGVGSPAVYS

-511 NGSEAVCIEGLN
+511 NGSEAICIEGLN

-580 YTTNTESTITLNNVD
+580 YTTNIESTITLNNVD

-617 GQSGANGA
+617 GQSGVNGA

-636 QGNVIWDSISD
+636 QGDVIWDSISD

-652 TDGSSLTGAVVD
+652 TEGSSLTGAVVD

>member
-1 MGMKRKYVAVLMGIM
+1 MGMKRRYLAVLMGIM

-23 TMVYAEDSKTEAAAD
+23 AMVYAEDSKTETAAD
-38 AVDTTD
+38 AAND
-44 ESVEADASGE
+44 ESGEADAS
-54 SSDESQENQESQEN
+54 DENGDESQEN
-68 VVLGEVKS
+68 VVLGEVK
-76 VSVSD
+76 SVSD

-92 EMGQPGDDGQNGGEP
+92 EMGQPGGDGQNGGAP
-107 NSQGG
+107 DGNGQGG
-112 EAPSDQDGEAPEK
+112 D
-125 PEGDNQDGEAP
+125 AP

-171 SDAPEKPEGDD
+171 GGASEKPEGDG
-182 QSADSSDGEAPE
+182 QNSDSSDGASDSQDAA
-194 KPEGDDQSA
+194 DDNQESENT
-203 DSSDGGAPEKSE
+203 DS
-215 GDDQSADSSD
+215 Q
-225 GGAPEKSEGDDQS
+225 
-238 ADSSDGE
+238 DGE
-245 APEKPDGDA
+245 EPEKPDG
-254 RDGGAPEEN
+254 N

-278 EGDTVSVTLDE
+278 EGDIVSITLDE

-302 MGGQGGPGGDGQGA
+302 MDGQGQPGGDEQGA

-652 TDGSSLTGAVVD
+652 TEGSSLTGAVVD

>member
-1 MGMKRKYVAVLMGIM
+1 MGMKRRYLAVLMGIM

-23 TMVYAEDSKTEAAAD
+23 AMVYAEDSKTETAAD
-38 AVDTTD
+38 AAND
-44 ESVEADASGE
+44 ESGEADAS
-54 SSDESQENQESQEN
+54 DENGDESQEN
-68 VVLGEVKS
+68 VVLGEVK
-76 VSVSD
+76 SVSD

-92 EMGQPGDDGQNGGEP
+92 EMGQPGGDGQNGGAP
-107 NSQGG
+107 DGNGQG
-112 EAPSDQDGEAPEK
+112 
-125 PEGDNQDGEAP
+125 GEAP

-145 QTITVTADTV
+145 QTITITADTV

-171 SDAPEKPEGDD
+171 GGAPEKPEGDG
-182 QSADSSDGEAPE
+182 QSSDSSDGASDSQDAA
-194 KPEGDDQSA
+194 DDNQESENT
-203 DSSDGGAPEKSE
+203 DS
-215 GDDQSADSSD
+215 Q
-225 GGAPEKSEGDDQS
+225 
-238 ADSSDGE
+238 DGE
-245 APEKPDGDA
+245 EPEKPDG
-254 RDGGAPEEN
+254 N

-278 EGDTVSVTLDE
+278 EGDIVSITLDE

-302 MGGQGGPGGDGQGA
+302 MGGQGQPGGDEQGA
-316 PGQGGPGG
+316 PGQGGPDG

-334 VNEYI
+334 ANEYT

-430 SDTTVKTAQDTSG
+430 SGTTVKTTQDTSG

-454 GWNLD
+454 GWDLD

-498 TADIAVSNATLTA
+498 TADIAVSNASLTA

-580 YTTNTESTITLNNVD
+580 YTTNIESTITLNNVD

-617 GQSGANGA
+617 GQSGVNGA

-636 QGNVIWDSISD
+636 QGDVIWDSISD

-652 TDGSSLTGAVVD
+652 TEGSSLTGAVVD

>member
-1 MGMKRKYVAVLMGIM
+1 MGMKRRYLAVLMGIM

-23 TMVYAEDSKTEAAAD
+23 AMVYAEDSKTETAAD
-38 AVDTTD
+38 AAND
-44 ESVEADASGE
+44 ESGEAAA
-54 SSDESQENQESQEN
+54 SDENGDESQEN
-68 VVLGEVKS
+68 VVLGEVK
-76 VSVSD
+76 SVSD

-92 EMGQPGDDGQNGGEP
+92 EMGQPGGDGQNGGAP
-107 NSQGG
+107 DGNGQG
-112 EAPSDQDGEAPEK
+112 
-125 PEGDNQDGEAP
+125 GEAP

-145 QTITVTADTV
+145 QTITITADTV
-155 ITKQAGGM
+155 ITKQASGM

-171 SDAPEKPEGDD
+171 GGASEKPEGDG
-182 QSADSSDGEAPE
+182 QNSDSSDGASDSQDAA
-194 KPEGDDQSA
+194 DDNQESENT
-203 DSSDGGAPEKSE
+203 DS
-215 GDDQSADSSD
+215 Q
-225 GGAPEKSEGDDQS
+225 
-238 ADSSDGE
+238 DGE
-245 APEKPDGDA
+245 EPEKPDG
-254 RDGGAPEEN
+254 N

-278 EGDTVSVTLDE
+278 EGDIVSITLDE

-302 MGGQGGPGGDGQGA
+302 MDGQGQSGGDEQGA

-339 EDTTVSNETI
+339 EDTTISNETI

-430 SDTTVKTAQDTSG
+430 SGTTVKTTQDTSG

-454 GWNLD
+454 GWDLD

-498 TADIAVSNATLTA
+498 TADIAVSNASLTA

-595 INYNDEN
+595 INYNDDN

-678 VYVSADSTWTVTG
+678 VYVSADSTWTVIG

-734 SYSDTADMS
+734 SYSDTADLS

-754 TVEKPDQ
+754 TIEKPDQ

>member
-1 MGMKRKYVAVLMGIM
+1 MGMKRRYLAVLMGIM

-23 TMVYAEDSKTEAAAD
+23 AMVYAEDSKTETAAD
-38 AVDTTD
+38 AAND
-44 ESVEADASGE
+44 ESGEADAS
-54 SSDESQENQESQEN
+54 DENGDESQEN
-68 VVLGEVKS
+68 VVLGEVK
-76 VSVSD
+76 SVSD

-92 EMGQPGDDGQNGGEP
+92 EMGQPGGDGQNGGAP
-107 NSQGG
+107 DGNGQG
-112 EAPSDQDGEAPEK
+112 
-125 PEGDNQDGEAP
+125 GEAP

-145 QTITVTADTV
+145 QTITITADTV
-155 ITKQAGGM
+155 ITKQASGM

-171 SDAPEKPEGDD
+171 GGASEKPEGDG
-182 QSADSSDGEAPE
+182 QNSDSSDGASDSQDAA
-194 KPEGDDQSA
+194 DDNQESENT
-203 DSSDGGAPEKSE
+203 DS
-215 GDDQSADSSD
+215 Q
-225 GGAPEKSEGDDQS
+225 
-238 ADSSDGE
+238 DGE
-245 APEKPDGDA
+245 EPEKPDG
-254 RDGGAPEEN
+254 N

-278 EGDTVSVTLDE
+278 EGDIVSITLDE
-289 DGNAASITVMSME
+289 DENAASITVMSME
-302 MGGQGGPGGDGQGA
+302 MDGQGQPGGDGQGA

-364 ANVTLDND
+364 ASVTLDND

-377 SADSQ
+377 SEDSK

-406 DGSVT
+406 DGSVI

-430 SDTTVKTAQDTSG
+430 SGTTVKTTQDTSG

-498 TADIAVSNATLTA
+498 TADIAVSNASLTA

-617 GQSGANGA
+617 GQSGVNGA

-636 QGNVIWDSISD
+636 QGDVIWDSISD

-652 TDGSSLTGAVVD
+652 TEGSSLTGAVVD

-716 TDGTVYVQGD
+716 TDETVYVQGD